1 MSANSPTYNCSYTV
15 FPSEISDAAGAWCLV
30 SNGYVLENIKKKT
43 SITPMLN
50 IATDINEWTPA
61 ARNSATA
68 QLDYGAR
75 VIPGAISTVKPL
87 WMSFE
92 IA

>member
-1 MSANSPTYNCSYTV
+1 MSANAPTYNCSYTV
-15 FPSEISDAAGAWCLV
+15 FPSEIPEAAGAWCLV
-30 SNGYVLENIKKKT
+30 SNGYVVKLYKQNFIISMLKT
-43 SITPMLN
+43 TL
-50 IATDINEWTPA
+50 DINEWMSA

-75 VIPGAISTVKPL
+75 VIHGAILTAKPL
-87 WMSFE
+87 WMTFE